1 MLSEITKSVKFP
13 VPLLSLSHSLVLRH
27 VAFVE
32 AVEATPGAMGCQN
45 QVLLPVAGFAYL
57 RRLCVPACV
66 SLSLFLNPCPLFS
79 VLLCFTAYVPF
90 PVPPLCFLPSSSPF
104 SLSFC
109 PAPRPCFSLHLTVLF
124 LAPWCLCSL
133 PPSFSP
139 LCPVLVSL
147 FCLSVPLSSFCLCPS
162 VLLPAPLV
170 LTLPQRPAPRSSFP
184 LLLSPFL
191 SPSPCSPARFSL
203 APASFFY
210 SLLLCPAPRAAV
222 PRRTSRS
229 GSLPLFSFPPSPWRC
244 PPRVV
249 SASLSRSP
257 SLFVGRRPAASLPA
271 ASSSLS
277 VRLPVPV
284 LHSPSLSLPRAFSLA
299 AAPPPIQLAAPFLLS
314 SSVLQLAP
322 RFWRQPAHSSP
333 ALQQPDG
340 PTVCLFHAGLAS
352 VALGRTAEVPQGRA
366 PSPGAESLP
375 GPALCVTE

>member
-27 VAFVE
+27 VAFFE

-57 RRLCVPACV
+57 RRLCVPVCV
-66 SLSLFLNPCPLFS
+66 SLCVPQSLSSLLCSALFRCVCPVPCPTFILPSFFLAFFS
-79 VLLCFTAYVPF
+79 VLLSC
-90 PVPPLCFLPSSSPF
+90 SP
-104 SLSFC
+104 
-109 PAPRPCFSLHLTVLF
+109 TLF
-124 LAPWCLCSL
+124 LAPSDRPFPGTFVSL
-133 PPSFSP
+133 LLAPVFLSP
-139 LCPVLVSL
+139 LPSPRLPL
-147 FCLSVPLSSFCLCPS
+147 LSLCPS
-162 VLLPAPLV
+162 VLLPAPLF

-184 LLLSPFL
+184 LLR

-314 SSVLQLAP
+314 ASVLQLAP

>member
-13 VPLLSLSHSLVLRH
+13 VPLFSLSHSLVLRH
-27 VAFVE
+27 VAFFE
-32 AVEATPGAMGCQN
+32 AVEATSGAMGCQN

-57 RRLCVPACV
+57 RRLCVPVCV
-66 SLSLFLNPCPLFS
+66 SLCVPQSLSSLLCSALFRCVCPVPCPTFILPSFFLAFFS
-79 VLLCFTAYVPF
+79 VLLSC
-90 PVPPLCFLPSSSPF
+90 SP
-104 SLSFC
+104 
-109 PAPRPCFSLHLTVLF
+109 TLF
-124 LAPWCLCSL
+124 LAPSDRPFPGTFVSL
-133 PPSFSP
+133 LLAPVFLSP
-139 LCPVLVSL
+139 LPSPRLPL
-147 FCLSVPLSSFCLCPS
+147 LSLCPS
-162 VLLPAPLV
+162 VLLPAPLF

-184 LLLSPFL
+184 LLR

-299 AAPPPIQLAAPFLLS
+299 AAPPPPSSWLPLFSSLLASCSWLLGFGGSLHIAAQLS
-314 SSVLQLAP
+314 SSLTDRPCVCSTPDWRAWLWVGQP
-322 RFWRQPAHSSP
+322 RCPRA
-333 ALQQPDG
+333 G
-340 PTVCLFHAGLAS
+340 P
-352 VALGRTAEVPQGRA
+352 RA
-366 PSPGAESLP
+366 PVRSLSRDR
-375 GPALCVTE
+375 LCV